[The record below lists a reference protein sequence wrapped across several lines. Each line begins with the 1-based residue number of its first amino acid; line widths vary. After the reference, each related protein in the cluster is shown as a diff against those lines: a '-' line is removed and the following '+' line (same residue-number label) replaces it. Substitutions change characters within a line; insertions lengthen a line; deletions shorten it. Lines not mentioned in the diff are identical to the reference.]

1 MSSCH
6 LHARPATPAPEK
18 YTDLIARSTAQSPA
32 GLPDP
37 SPWYSPIMLK
47 YSENIH
53 RARKPKRVQNIEMRG
68 PVPASHPFLFL
79 KANMV
84 LEPLN

>member
-1 MSSCH
+1 MD
-6 LHARPATPAPEK
+6 ARPAAPAPEK

-37 SPWYSPIMLK
+37 SPRYSPIMLK

-53 RARKPKRVQNIEMRG
+53 RARKPEHAQNIEMRG
-68 PVPASHPFLFL
+68 LVPASHPFLFL